1 MSSGFDGLSNDG
13 NDTDDLPPSGRQ
25 LRGAEHMCDTPE
37 AEVGEGNMG
46 QNSKEGLNPWSIA
59 KLTSTCHRRSELIA
73 GEPEQEII
81 RETELPPLGHNYST
95 GADATSSLTRQGGLT
110 RELDSRPQHQGRV
123 AQVDNPASPGKP
135 LQDLFEREF
144 RRATVSSTLLS
155 TGQDQPRRNR
165 GLQSPPTSSPQGF
178 DCNGAVPR
186 ERPRPRYTAGSGR
199 AVQSRISFDRKSR
212 RRRHHDGGDLELNQ
226 LSFENSNMN
235 RRIRDSR
242 HLQIQEAE
250 NMMARHVD
258 LNTRR
263 ERTLSQTPPP
273 PRPRPHNALDA
284 AEARTETSQEHRRN
298 EDPPQPNLL
307 AEDPRVKLI
316 RQQRSMMQ
324 NPQKKPRRLKTEKLP
339 LETIPSGFQ
348 TRTLLLTMT
357 VDACQ
362 MAQLYI
368 GASQFDTY
376 VVDGKLRDVF
386 MGGAG
391 SESNTVLV
399 QSLLARVGYGSTER
413 LGIN

>member
-1 MSSGFDGLSNDG
+1 
-13 NDTDDLPPSGRQ
+13 
-25 LRGAEHMCDTPE
+25 
-37 AEVGEGNMG
+37 
-46 QNSKEGLNPWSIA
+46 
-59 KLTSTCHRRSELIA
+59 
-73 GEPEQEII
+73 
-81 RETELPPLGHNYST
+81 
-95 GADATSSLTRQGGLT
+95 
-110 RELDSRPQHQGRV
+110 
-123 AQVDNPASPGKP
+123 
-135 LQDLFEREF
+135 
-144 RRATVSSTLLS
+144 
-155 TGQDQPRRNR
+155 
-165 GLQSPPTSSPQGF
+165 
-178 DCNGAVPR
+178 
-186 ERPRPRYTAGSGR
+186 
-199 AVQSRISFDRKSR
+199 
-212 RRRHHDGGDLELNQ
+212 
-226 LSFENSNMN
+226 MN

-263 ERTLSQTPPP
+263 ERTLFQTPPP
-273 PRPRPHNALDA
+273 PRPVPHNALDA
-284 AEARTETSQEHRRN
+284 AEARTETSQERRRN

-316 RQQRSMMQ
+316 RQQRSMTQ
-324 NPQKKPRRLKTEKLP
+324 NPQKKPRRLKTEQLP
-339 LETIPSGFQ
+339 LETIPSDFQ

-357 VDACQ
+357 VDACR

-413 LGIN
+413 LRIN